1 MWYHAG
7 LVYLYLATVVW
18 AWRVTLRHRIKWWSL
33 PVCNIFLLGFLSI
46 QLEPVIC
53 IKNYI
58 IHENSHRYCLSKKNK
73 SISQYKDIKTQSCG
87 NIRAKVQVL
96 RRRIYREGKPLL
108 NRDGLMCI
116 YMFSIDTTTDT
127 NIHILHYGASDG
139 LPGNQL

>member
-1 MWYHAG
+1 MFVKKEYINRYH
-7 LVYLYLATVVW
+7 
-18 AWRVTLRHRIKWWSL
+18 
-33 PVCNIFLLGFLSI
+33 N
-46 QLEPVIC
+46 
-53 IKNYI
+53 
-58 IHENSHRYCLSKKNK
+58 
-73 SISQYKDIKTQSCG
+73 IKTQWCG
-87 NIRAKVQVL
+87 NIRAQVQVL